1 MRRKI
6 DPRPENGAGFA
17 EAWRFAFF
25 GGGTCSGAIIVVPS
39 GTSAGAASTTF
50 GGSVADGGGSVA
62 DGSGVAVEIED
73 IAEAVTGAPASARP
87 EGAAGA
93 VGPTATACGGT
104 EEGSAEVGGAALVAE
119 VDG

>member
-6 DPRPENGAGFA
+6 DPSPGNGAGFA

-25 GGGTCSGAIIVVPS
+25 GGTCSGVIIVVLS

-50 GGSVADGGGSVA
+50 GGSVADG
-62 DGSGVAVEIED
+62 SGVAAEIED
-73 IAEAVTGAPASARP
+73 GAEAITGAPASARP

-93 VGPTATACGGT
+93 VGLTATTCGGT
-104 EEGSAEVGGAALVAE
+104 EEGSAEVGGAAVVAD

>member
-6 DPRPENGAGFA
+6 DPSPGNGAGFA

-50 GGSVADGGGSVA
+50 GGSVADG
-62 DGSGVAVEIED
+62 SGVAVEIED
-73 IAEAVTGAPASARP
+73 GAEAVAVAPASARP
-87 EGAAGA
+87 DGAAGA
-93 VGPTATACGGT
+93 VGFTATACGGT
-104 EEGSAEVGGAALVAE
+104 EEGSAEVGGAALVAD

>member
-6 DPRPENGAGFA
+6 DPSPGNGAGFA

-25 GGGTCSGAIIVVPS
+25 GGGTCSGAIIVVLS
-39 GTSAGAASTTF
+39 GTSAGATSTTF
-50 GGSVADGGGSVA
+50 GGSVA

-73 IAEAVTGAPASARP
+73 GAEAVTGTPASARP

-93 VGPTATACGGT
+93 VGLTATACGGA
-104 EEGSAEVGGAALVAE
+104 EEGSAEVGGAALVAD